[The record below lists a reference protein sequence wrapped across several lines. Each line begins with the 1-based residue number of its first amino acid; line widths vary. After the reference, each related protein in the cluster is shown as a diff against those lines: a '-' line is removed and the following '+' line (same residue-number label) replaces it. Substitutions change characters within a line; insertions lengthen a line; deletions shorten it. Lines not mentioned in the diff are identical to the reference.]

1 MFYKIM
7 KIFVTLYYRVA
18 HKITVIGEGN
28 IPKEGPVLL
37 AANHKSL
44 HDPPAVGISVKREM
58 SFFAKSELFENKL
71 FGAAIRNLNAIPVN
85 RGKGDRAALK
95 TSIEALKEGRMLLMF
110 PEGTRN
116 KTGKDDLTP
125 LQEGASFIAMS
136 AKAPIVPV
144 AIRGSYKY
152 KNGVTIIFG
161 QPIYTKQLREEGY
174 KRKDITKI
182 LENNL
187 NNLLKGP
194 LHLDK
199 SDKL

>member
-7 KIFVTLYYRVA
+7 KVFVTLYYRVR
-18 HKITVIGEGN
+18 HKITVIGENN

-44 HDPPAVGISVKREM
+44 HDPPAIGISVKREM
-58 SFFAKSELFENKL
+58 SFFAKSELFKNKL

-116 KTGKDDLTP
+116 KDKKDELRP

-144 AIRGSYKY
+144 AVRGNYDD

-161 QPIYTKQLREEGY
+161 QPIYTDELRKDGL

-187 NNLLKGP
+187 NNLLNGP

-199 SDKL
+199 

>member
-7 KIFVTLYYRVA
+7 KIFVTLYYRVT
-18 HKITVIGEGN
+18 HKITVIGEEN
-28 IPKEGPVLL
+28 VPKEGPVLL

-44 HDPPAVGISVKREM
+44 HDPPVVGISVKREM
-58 SFFAKSELFENKL
+58 SFFAKSELFENKI

-116 KTGKDDLTP
+116 KTGKNELAP

-144 AIRGSYKY
+144 AIRGSYKG
-152 KNGVTIIFG
+152 KDGVTIIFG

-187 NNLLKGP
+187 NNLLNGP

-199 SDKL
+199 TDNL